1 MDYWIAVDHVGHT
14 MVNLERLH
22 LYVEMFH
29 DVFLGRHKD
38 DANVETARANLLV
51 DIRWPEVPAAL
62 AYALSV
68 LSMPGMTWDSDT
80 TQREIA
86 KLISKAAMVAFGTS
100 NHALI
105 PSWFLQNCECLLA
118 ATLQRMIRRFGGVAY
133 YSEETMQ
140 RAYRALIDVAEG
152 LRSFVGLSYLEQSTG
167 AHVLMSALAN
177 AKSDILKAFYDPAA
191 TPPARVFANVLAEC
205 ILVDSNREQVVESA
219 FWFFARSERLRAFA
233 AACTDTWST
242 LPPKIKSNIEV
253 LVNEVCEATD
263 PEEEPGLLFLASEFL
278 AADASPAERERCA
291 RVAKKALTL
300 TKETRSSIY
309 KKSRPFLRLVRRL
322 VSDAR

>member
-1 MDYWIAVDHVGHT
+1 

-68 LSMPGMTWDSDT
+68 LSALETWDSVSI
-80 TQREIA
+80 QYEIA

-118 ATLQRMIRRFGGVAY
+118 ATLQRMIRRFGGLGH
-133 YSEETMQ
+133 YSEKTMQ

-191 TPPARVFANVLAEC
+191 THPARVFANVLAEC

-242 LPPKIKSNIEV
+242 LPPRIKSNIEV

-278 AADASPAERERCA
+278 AADASPAERDRCA

-300 TKETRSSIY
+300 TKETRSSIH